1 MNLKLFS
8 AICLMVPAMASAQ
21 GYVTQ
26 DSKVVND
33 SNTPLHLLK
42 PDYKHG
48 YGVSTKQEVKSAMDK
63 VMNYILANPTQF
75 RTTSYEW
82 GVTYSACLDAAKA
95 SGDAKYSDYVEA
107 NFRAIADAFP
117 GAMKDLK
124 NGKKLETA
132 IRKVVDPHALDDAG
146 AICAAMIK
154 ADLDARKVSEP
165 SAKVKVKSKA
175 KSKENGKTAFNTAP
189 VIANYAQYIMEKE
202 FRLEDGTFARKRP
215 HKNTV
220 WLDDMFMAIPAVAYM
235 GAYTGDSK
243 YYDEAARQVL
253 LFRDKMWVKEK
264 KLFRH
269 GWVEAMTPHPAF
281 HWGRANGWAILTMC
295 EVLDVLPESHPQRP
309 AILDL
314 LRQHIEGL
322 AALQTQ
328 DGFWHQL
335 LDRNDSYEE
344 SSCTAIYT
352 YCIAHAINKGWV
364 SALAYGPMV
373 QLAWHAVAAS
383 IDDAGRV
390 TGTCVGTGMG
400 FDPAFYM
407 YRPVSTAAAHG
418 YGPVIWAGAEMLR
431 LIDNQHPKMNDS
443 AVQFYPEEVPTDEP
457 IFNYDGEIRF

>member
-1 MNLKLFS
+1 MNIKTIALASL
-8 AICLMVPAMASAQ
+8 LMPAMAFAQ
-21 GYVTQ
+21 DNTAI
-26 DSKVVND
+26 ND

-48 YGVSTKQEVKSAMDK
+48 YGVSTKQEVKAAIDR
-63 VMNYILANPTQF
+63 VMNYILANPQQF

-95 SGDAKYSDYVEA
+95 SGDKKYAAYVEQ
-107 NFRAIADAFP
+107 NFKAIADAFP

-124 NGKKLETA
+124 KGKTLDTA

-154 ADLDARKVSEP
+154 AELEARKNP
-165 SAKVKVKSKA
+165 
-175 KSKENGKTAFNTAP
+175 KTRATQVINTAP
-189 VIANYAQYIMEKE
+189 VIENYSQYIMTKE
-202 FRLEDGTFARKRP
+202 FRLADGTFARKRP

-220 WLDDMFMAIPAVAYM
+220 WLDDMFMAIPAIAYM
-235 GAYTGDSK
+235 GAYTNDSK
-243 YYDEAARQVL
+243 YFDEAAKQIM
-253 LFRDKMWVKEK
+253 LFKDKMWVKEK

-269 GWVEAMTPHPAF
+269 GWVEAMNPHPAF

-295 EVLDVLPESHPQRP
+295 EVLDVLPENHPQRG

-322 AALQTQ
+322 VALQGK

-352 YCIAHAINKGWV
+352 YCIAHAINQGWI
-364 SALAYGPMV
+364 SALAYGPAV
-373 QLAWHAVAAS
+373 QLAWHAVEAS
-383 IDDAGRV
+383 IDAQGRFMN
-390 TGTCVGTGMG
+390 TCVGTGMG

-418 YGPVIWAGAEMLR
+418 YGPAIWAGAEMLR
-431 LIDNQHPKMNDS
+431 LLDRQHPKMNDS
-443 AVQFYPEEVPTDEP
+443 AVQFYPEEVNTNEP

>member
-1 MNLKLFS
+1 MNIKTIALASL
-8 AICLMVPAMASAQ
+8 LMPAMAFAQ
-21 GYVTQ
+21 DNTTI
-26 DSKVVND
+26 ND

-48 YGVSTKQEVKSAMDK
+48 YGVSTKQEVKAAIDK
-63 VMNYILANPTQF
+63 VMNYILANPQQF

-95 SGDAKYSDYVEA
+95 SGDKKYAAYVEQ
-107 NFRAIADAFP
+107 NFKAIADAFP
-117 GAMKDLK
+117 GTMKDLK
-124 NGKKLETA
+124 KGKTLDTA

-154 ADLDARKVSEP
+154 AELDARKNP
-165 SAKVKVKSKA
+165 
-175 KSKENGKTAFNTAP
+175 KTRSTQVINTAP
-189 VIANYAQYIMEKE
+189 VIENYSQYIMTKE
-202 FRLEDGTFARKRP
+202 FRLADGTFARKRP

-220 WLDDMFMAIPAVAYM
+220 WLDDMFMAIPAIAYM
-235 GAYTGDSK
+235 GAYTNDSK
-243 YYDEAARQVL
+243 YFDEAAKQIM
-253 LFRDKMWVKEK
+253 LFKDKMWVKEK

-269 GWVEAMTPHPAF
+269 GWVEAMNPHPAF

-295 EVLDVLPESHPQRP
+295 EVLDVLPENHPQRG

-322 AALQTQ
+322 VALQGK

-352 YCIAHAINKGWV
+352 YCIAHAINQGWI
-364 SALAYGPMV
+364 SALAYGPAV
-373 QLAWHAVAAS
+373 QLAWHAVEAS
-383 IDDAGRV
+383 IDAQGRFMN
-390 TGTCVGTGMG
+390 TCVGTGMG

-418 YGPVIWAGAEMLR
+418 YGPAIWAGAEMLR
-431 LIDNQHPKMNDS
+431 LLDRQHPKMNDS
-443 AVQFYPEEVPTDEP
+443 AVQFYPEEVNTNEP

>member
-1 MNLKLFS
+1 MNIKTIALASL
-8 AICLMVPAMASAQ
+8 LMPAMAFAQ
-21 GYVTQ
+21 DNTTI
-26 DSKVVND
+26 ND

-42 PDYKHG
+42 PDYKYG
-48 YGVSTKQEVKSAMDK
+48 YGVSTKQEVKAAIDK
-63 VMNYILANPTQF
+63 VMNYILANPQQF

-95 SGDAKYSDYVEA
+95 SGDKKYAAYVEQ
-107 NFRAIADAFP
+107 NFKAIADAFP

-124 NGKKLETA
+124 KGKTLDTA

-154 ADLDARKVSEP
+154 AELDARKNP
-165 SAKVKVKSKA
+165 
-175 KSKENGKTAFNTAP
+175 KTRATQVINTAP
-189 VIANYAQYIMEKE
+189 VIENYSQYIMTKE
-202 FRLEDGTFARKRP
+202 FRLADGTFARKRP

-220 WLDDMFMAIPAVAYM
+220 WLDDMFMAIPAIAYM
-235 GAYTGDSK
+235 GAYTNDSK
-243 YYDEAARQVL
+243 YFDEAAKQIM
-253 LFRDKMWVKEK
+253 LFKDKMWVKEK

-269 GWVEAMTPHPAF
+269 GWVEAMNPHPAF

-295 EVLDVLPESHPQRP
+295 EVLDVLPENHPQRG

-322 AALQTQ
+322 VALQGK

-352 YCIAHAINKGWV
+352 YCIAHAINQGWI
-364 SALAYGPMV
+364 SALAYGPAV
-373 QLAWHAVAAS
+373 QLAWHAVEAS
-383 IDDAGRV
+383 IDAQGRFMN
-390 TGTCVGTGMG
+390 TCVGTGMG

-418 YGPVIWAGAEMLR
+418 YGPAIWAGAEMLR
-431 LIDNQHPKMNDS
+431 LLDRQHPKMNDS
-443 AVQFYPEEVPTDEP
+443 AVQFYPEEVNTNEP

>member
-1 MNLKLFS
+1 MNIKTIALASL
-8 AICLMVPAMASAQ
+8 LMPAMAFAQ
-21 GYVTQ
+21 DNTAI
-26 DSKVVND
+26 ND

-48 YGVSTKQEVKSAMDK
+48 YGVSTKQEVKAAIDK
-63 VMNYILANPTQF
+63 VMNYILANPQQF

-95 SGDAKYSDYVEA
+95 SGDKKYAAYVEQ
-107 NFRAIADAFP
+107 NFKAIADAFP

-124 NGKKLETA
+124 KGKTLDTA

-154 ADLDARKVSEP
+154 AELDARKNP
-165 SAKVKVKSKA
+165 
-175 KSKENGKTAFNTAP
+175 KTRATQVINTAP
-189 VIANYAQYIMEKE
+189 VIENYSQYIMTKE
-202 FRLEDGTFARKRP
+202 FRLADGTFARKRP

-220 WLDDMFMAIPAVAYM
+220 WLDDMFMAIPAIAYM
-235 GAYTGDSK
+235 GAYTNDSK
-243 YYDEAARQVL
+243 YFDEAAKQIM
-253 LFRDKMWVKEK
+253 LFKDKMWVKEK

-269 GWVEAMTPHPAF
+269 GWVEAMNPHPAF

-295 EVLDVLPESHPQRP
+295 EVLDVLPENHPQRG

-322 AALQTQ
+322 VALQGK

-352 YCIAHAINKGWV
+352 YCIAHAINQGWI
-364 SALAYGPMV
+364 SALAYGPAV
-373 QLAWHAVAAS
+373 QLAWHAVEAS
-383 IDDAGRV
+383 IDAQGRFMN
-390 TGTCVGTGMG
+390 TCVGTGMG

-418 YGPVIWAGAEMLR
+418 YGPAIWAGAEMLR
-431 LIDNQHPKMNDS
+431 LLDRQHPKMNDS
-443 AVQFYPEEVPTDEP
+443 AVQFYPEEVNTNEP

>member
-1 MNLKLFS
+1 MNIKTIALASL
-8 AICLMVPAMASAQ
+8 LMPAMAFAQ
-21 GYVTQ
+21 DNTTI
-26 DSKVVND
+26 ND

-48 YGVSTKQEVKSAMDK
+48 YGVSTKQEVKAAIDR
-63 VMNYILANPTQF
+63 VMNYILANPQQF

-95 SGDAKYSDYVEA
+95 SGDKKYAAYVEQ
-107 NFRAIADAFP
+107 NFKAIADAFP

-124 NGKKLETA
+124 KGKTLDTA

-154 ADLDARKVSEP
+154 AELDARKNP
-165 SAKVKVKSKA
+165 
-175 KSKENGKTAFNTAP
+175 KTRATQVINTAP
-189 VIANYAQYIMEKE
+189 VIENYSQYIMTKE
-202 FRLEDGTFARKRP
+202 FRLADGTFARKRP

-220 WLDDMFMAIPAVAYM
+220 WLDDMFMAIPAIAYM
-235 GAYTGDSK
+235 GAYTNDSK
-243 YYDEAARQVL
+243 YFDEAAKQII
-253 LFRDKMWVKEK
+253 LFKDKMWVKEK

-269 GWVEAMTPHPAF
+269 GWVEAMNPHPAF

-295 EVLDVLPESHPQRP
+295 EVLDVLPENHPQRG

-322 AALQTQ
+322 VALQGK

-352 YCIAHAINKGWV
+352 YCIAHAINQGWI
-364 SALAYGPMV
+364 SALAYGPAV
-373 QLAWHAVAAS
+373 QLAWHAVEAS
-383 IDDAGRV
+383 IDAQGRFMN
-390 TGTCVGTGMG
+390 TCVGTGMG

-418 YGPVIWAGAEMLR
+418 YGPAIWAGAEMLR
-431 LIDNQHPKMNDS
+431 LLDRQHPKMNDS
-443 AVQFYPEEVPTDEP
+443 AVQFYPEEVNTNEP

>member
-1 MNLKLFS
+1 MNIKTIALASL
-8 AICLMVPAMASAQ
+8 LMPAMAFAQ
-21 GYVTQ
+21 DNTTI
-26 DSKVVND
+26 ND

-42 PDYKHG
+42 PDYKYG
-48 YGVSTKQEVKSAMDK
+48 YGVSTKQEVKAAIDK
-63 VMNYILANPTQF
+63 VMNYILANPQQF

-95 SGDAKYSDYVEA
+95 SGDKKYAAYVEQ
-107 NFRAIADAFP
+107 NFKAIADAFP

-124 NGKKLETA
+124 KGKTLDTA

-154 ADLDARKVSEP
+154 AELDARKNP
-165 SAKVKVKSKA
+165 
-175 KSKENGKTAFNTAP
+175 KTRATQVINTAP
-189 VIANYAQYIMEKE
+189 VIENYSQYIMTKE
-202 FRLEDGTFARKRP
+202 FRLADGTFARKRP

-220 WLDDMFMAIPAVAYM
+220 WLDDMFMAIPAIAYM
-235 GAYTGDSK
+235 GAYTNDSK
-243 YYDEAARQVL
+243 YFDEAAKQIM
-253 LFRDKMWVKEK
+253 LFKDKMWVKEK

-269 GWVEAMTPHPAF
+269 GWVEAMNPHPAF

-295 EVLDVLPESHPQRP
+295 EVLDVLPENHPQRG

-322 AALQTQ
+322 VALQGK

-352 YCIAHAINKGWV
+352 YCIAHAINQGWI
-364 SALAYGPMV
+364 SALAYGSAV
-373 QLAWHAVAAS
+373 QLAWHAVEAS
-383 IDDAGRV
+383 IDAQGRFMN
-390 TGTCVGTGMG
+390 TCVGTGMG

-418 YGPVIWAGAEMLR
+418 YGPAIWAGAEMLR
-431 LIDNQHPKMNDS
+431 LLDRQHPKMNDS
-443 AVQFYPEEVPTDEP
+443 AVQFYPEEVNTNEP

>member
-1 MNLKLFS
+1 MNIKTIALASL
-8 AICLMVPAMASAQ
+8 LMPAMAFAQ
-21 GYVTQ
+21 DNTAI
-26 DSKVVND
+26 ND

-48 YGVSTKQEVKSAMDK
+48 YGVSTKQEVKAAIDR
-63 VMNYILANPTQF
+63 VMNYILANPQQF

-95 SGDAKYSDYVEA
+95 SGDKKYAAYVEQ
-107 NFRAIADAFP
+107 NFKAIADAFP

-124 NGKKLETA
+124 KGKTLDTA

-154 ADLDARKVSEP
+154 AELDARKNP
-165 SAKVKVKSKA
+165 
-175 KSKENGKTAFNTAP
+175 KTRATQVINTAP
-189 VIANYAQYIMEKE
+189 VIENYSQYIMTKE
-202 FRLEDGTFARKRP
+202 FRLADGTFARKRP

-220 WLDDMFMAIPAVAYM
+220 WLDDMFMAIPAIAYM
-235 GAYTGDSK
+235 GAYTNDSK
-243 YYDEAARQVL
+243 YFDEAAKQIM
-253 LFRDKMWVKEK
+253 LFKDKMWVKEK

-269 GWVEAMTPHPAF
+269 GWVEAMNPHPAF

-295 EVLDVLPESHPQRP
+295 EVLDVLPENHPQRG

-322 AALQTQ
+322 VALQGK

-352 YCIAHAINKGWV
+352 YCIAHAINQGWI
-364 SALAYGPMV
+364 SALAYGPAV
-373 QLAWHAVAAS
+373 QLAWHAVEAS
-383 IDDAGRV
+383 IDAQGHFMN
-390 TGTCVGTGMG
+390 TCVGTGMG

-418 YGPVIWAGAEMLR
+418 YGPAIWAGAEMLR
-431 LIDNQHPKMNDS
+431 LLDRQHPKMNDS
-443 AVQFYPEEVPTDEP
+443 AVQFYPEEVNTNEP

>member
-1 MNLKLFS
+1 MNIKTIALASL
-8 AICLMVPAMASAQ
+8 LMPAMAFAQ
-21 GYVTQ
+21 DNTTI
-26 DSKVVND
+26 ND

-48 YGVSTKQEVKSAMDK
+48 YGVSTKQEVKAAIDK
-63 VMNYILANPTQF
+63 VMNYILANPQQF

-95 SGDAKYSDYVEA
+95 SGDRKYAAYVEQ
-107 NFRAIADAFP
+107 NFKAIADAFP

-124 NGKKLETA
+124 KGKTLDTA

-154 ADLDARKVSEP
+154 AELDARKNP
-165 SAKVKVKSKA
+165 
-175 KSKENGKTAFNTAP
+175 KTRATQVINTAP
-189 VIANYAQYIMEKE
+189 VIENYSQYIMTKE
-202 FRLEDGTFARKRP
+202 FRLADGTFARKRP

-220 WLDDMFMAIPAVAYM
+220 WLDDMFMAIPAIAYM
-235 GAYTGDSK
+235 GAYTNDSK
-243 YYDEAARQVL
+243 YFDEAAKQIM
-253 LFRDKMWVKEK
+253 LFKDKMWVKEK

-269 GWVEAMTPHPAF
+269 GWVEAMNPHPAF

-295 EVLDVLPESHPQRP
+295 EVLDVLPENHPQRG

-322 AALQTQ
+322 VALQGK

-352 YCIAHAINKGWV
+352 YCIAHAINQGWI
-364 SALAYGPMV
+364 SALAYGPAV
-373 QLAWHAVAAS
+373 QLAWHAVEAS
-383 IDDAGRV
+383 IDAQGRFMN
-390 TGTCVGTGMG
+390 TCVGTGMG

-418 YGPVIWAGAEMLR
+418 YGPAIWAGAEMLR
-431 LIDNQHPKMNDS
+431 LLDRQHPKMNDS
-443 AVQFYPEEVPTDEP
+443 AVQFYPEEINTNEP

>member
-1 MNLKLFS
+1 MNIKTIALASL
-8 AICLMVPAMASAQ
+8 LMPAMAFAQ
-21 GYVTQ
+21 DNTTI
-26 DSKVVND
+26 ND

-42 PDYKHG
+42 PDYKYG
-48 YGVSTKQEVKSAMDK
+48 YGVSTKQEVKAAIDR
-63 VMNYILANPTQF
+63 VMNYILANPQQF

-95 SGDAKYSDYVEA
+95 SGDKKYAAYVEQ
-107 NFRAIADAFP
+107 NFKAIADAFP

-124 NGKKLETA
+124 KGKTLDTA

-154 ADLDARKVSEP
+154 AELDARKNP
-165 SAKVKVKSKA
+165 
-175 KSKENGKTAFNTAP
+175 KTRSTQVINTAP
-189 VIANYAQYIMEKE
+189 VIENYSQYIMTKE
-202 FRLEDGTFARKRP
+202 FRLADGTFARKRP

-220 WLDDMFMAIPAVAYM
+220 WLDDMFMAIPAIAYM
-235 GAYTGDSK
+235 GAYTNDSK
-243 YYDEAARQVL
+243 YFDEAAKQIM
-253 LFRDKMWVKEK
+253 LFKDKMWVKEK

-269 GWVEAMTPHPAF
+269 GWVEAMNPHPAF

-295 EVLDVLPESHPQRP
+295 EVLDVLPENHPQRG

-322 AALQTQ
+322 VALQGK

-352 YCIAHAINKGWV
+352 YCIAHAINQGWI
-364 SALAYGPMV
+364 SALAYGPAV
-373 QLAWHAVAAS
+373 QLAWHAVEAS
-383 IDDAGRV
+383 IDAQGRFMN
-390 TGTCVGTGMG
+390 TCVGTGMG

-418 YGPVIWAGAEMLR
+418 YGPAIWAGAEMLR
-431 LIDNQHPKMNDS
+431 LLDRQHPKMNDS
-443 AVQFYPEEVPTDEP
+443 AVQFYPEEVNTNEP

>member
-1 MNLKLFS
+1 MNIKTIALASL
-8 AICLMVPAMASAQ
+8 LMPAMAFAQ
-21 GYVTQ
+21 DNTTI
-26 DSKVVND
+26 ND

-48 YGVSTKQEVKSAMDK
+48 YGVSTKQEVKAAIDK
-63 VMNYILANPTQF
+63 VMNYILANPQQF

-95 SGDAKYSDYVEA
+95 SGDKKYAAYVEQ
-107 NFRAIADAFP
+107 NFKAIADAFP

-124 NGKKLETA
+124 KGKTLDTA

-154 ADLDARKVSEP
+154 AELDARKNP
-165 SAKVKVKSKA
+165 
-175 KSKENGKTAFNTAP
+175 KTRATQVINTAP
-189 VIANYAQYIMEKE
+189 VIENYSQYIMTKE
-202 FRLEDGTFARKRP
+202 FRLADGTFARKRP

-220 WLDDMFMAIPAVAYM
+220 WLDDMFMAIPAIAYM
-235 GAYTGDSK
+235 GAYTNDSK
-243 YYDEAARQVL
+243 YFDEAAKQIM
-253 LFRDKMWVKEK
+253 LFKDKMWVKEK

-269 GWVEAMTPHPAF
+269 GWVEAMNPHPAF

-295 EVLDVLPESHPQRP
+295 EVLDVLPENHPQRD

-322 AALQTQ
+322 VALQGK

-352 YCIAHAINKGWV
+352 YCIAHAINQGWI
-364 SALAYGPMV
+364 SALAYGPAV
-373 QLAWHAVAAS
+373 QLAWHAVEAS
-383 IDDAGRV
+383 IDAQGRFMN
-390 TGTCVGTGMG
+390 TCVGTGMG

-418 YGPVIWAGAEMLR
+418 YGPAIWAGAEMLR
-431 LIDNQHPKMNDS
+431 LLNRQHPKMNDS
-443 AVQFYPEEVPTDEP
+443 AVQFYPEEVNTNEP

>member
-1 MNLKLFS
+1 MNIKTIALASL
-8 AICLMVPAMASAQ
+8 LMPAMAFAQ
-21 GYVTQ
+21 DNTAI
-26 DSKVVND
+26 ND

-48 YGVSTKQEVKSAMDK
+48 YGVSTKEEVKAAIDR
-63 VMNYILANPTQF
+63 VMNYILANPQQF

-95 SGDAKYSDYVEA
+95 SGDKKYAAYVEQ
-107 NFRAIADAFP
+107 NFKAIADAFP

-124 NGKKLETA
+124 KGKTLDTA

-154 ADLDARKVSEP
+154 AELDARKNP
-165 SAKVKVKSKA
+165 
-175 KSKENGKTAFNTAP
+175 KTRSTQVINTAP
-189 VIANYAQYIMEKE
+189 VIENYSQYIMTKE
-202 FRLEDGTFARKRP
+202 FRLADGTFARKRP

-220 WLDDMFMAIPAVAYM
+220 WLDDMFMAIPAIAYM
-235 GAYTGDSK
+235 GAYTNDSK
-243 YYDEAARQVL
+243 YFDEAAKQIM
-253 LFRDKMWVKEK
+253 LFKDKMWVKEK

-269 GWVEAMTPHPAF
+269 GWVEAMNPHPAF

-295 EVLDVLPESHPQRP
+295 EVLDVLPENHPQRG

-322 AALQTQ
+322 VALQGK

-352 YCIAHAINKGWV
+352 YCIAHAINQGWI
-364 SALAYGPMV
+364 SALAYGPAV
-373 QLAWHAVAAS
+373 QLAWHAVEAS
-383 IDDAGRV
+383 IDAQGRFMN
-390 TGTCVGTGMG
+390 TCVGTGMG

-418 YGPVIWAGAEMLR
+418 YGPAIWAGAEMLR
-431 LIDNQHPKMNDS
+431 LLDRQHPKMNDS
-443 AVQFYPEEVPTDEP
+443 AVQFYPEEVNTNEP

>member
-1 MNLKLFS
+1 MNIKTIALASL
-8 AICLMVPAMASAQ
+8 LMPAMAFAQ
-21 GYVTQ
+21 DNTTI
-26 DSKVVND
+26 ND

-48 YGVSTKQEVKSAMDK
+48 YGVSTKQEVKAAIDR
-63 VMNYILANPTQF
+63 VMNYILANPQQF

-95 SGDAKYSDYVEA
+95 SGDKKYAAYVKQ
-107 NFRAIADAFP
+107 NFKAIADAFP

-124 NGKKLETA
+124 KGKTLDTA

-154 ADLDARKVSEP
+154 AELDARKNP
-165 SAKVKVKSKA
+165 
-175 KSKENGKTAFNTAP
+175 KTRATQVINTAP
-189 VIANYAQYIMEKE
+189 VIENYSQYIMTKE
-202 FRLEDGTFARKRP
+202 FRLADGTFARKRP

-220 WLDDMFMAIPAVAYM
+220 WLDDMFMAIPAIAYM
-235 GAYTGDSK
+235 GAYTNDSK
-243 YYDEAARQVL
+243 YFDEAAKQIM
-253 LFRDKMWVKEK
+253 LFKDKMWVKEK

-269 GWVEAMTPHPAF
+269 GWVEAMNPHPAF

-295 EVLDVLPESHPQRP
+295 EVLDVLPENHPQRG

-322 AALQTQ
+322 VALQGK

-352 YCIAHAINKGWV
+352 YCIAHAINQGWI
-364 SALAYGPMV
+364 SALAYGPAV
-373 QLAWHAVAAS
+373 QLAWHAVEAS
-383 IDDAGRV
+383 IDAQGRFMN
-390 TGTCVGTGMG
+390 TCVGTGMG

-418 YGPVIWAGAEMLR
+418 YGPAIWAGAEMLR
-431 LIDNQHPKMNDS
+431 LLDRQHPKMNDS
-443 AVQFYPEEVPTDEP
+443 AVQFYPEEVNTNEP

>member
-1 MNLKLFS
+1 MNIKTIAFASLF
-8 AICLMVPAMASAQ
+8 MPAMAFAQ
-21 GYVTQ
+21 DNTTI
-26 DSKVVND
+26 ND

-42 PDYKHG
+42 PDYKYG
-48 YGVSTKQEVKSAMDK
+48 YGVSTKQEVKAAIDK
-63 VMNYILANPTQF
+63 VMNYILANPKQF
-75 RTTSYEW
+75 RTTSYEG

-95 SGDAKYSDYVEA
+95 SGDKKYAAYVEQ
-107 NFRAIADAFP
+107 NFKAIADAFP

-124 NGKKLETA
+124 KGKTLDTA

-154 ADLDARKVSEP
+154 AELDARKNP
-165 SAKVKVKSKA
+165 
-175 KSKENGKTAFNTAP
+175 KTRATQVINTAP
-189 VIANYAQYIMEKE
+189 VIENYSQYIMTKE
-202 FRLEDGTFARKRP
+202 FRLADGTFARKRP

-220 WLDDMFMAIPAVAYM
+220 WLDDMFMAIPAIAYM
-235 GAYTGDSK
+235 GAYTNDSK
-243 YYDEAARQVL
+243 YFDEAAKQIM
-253 LFRDKMWVKEK
+253 LFKDKMWVKEK

-269 GWVEAMTPHPAF
+269 GWVEAMNPHPAF

-295 EVLDVLPESHPQRP
+295 EVLDVLPENHPQRG

-322 AALQTQ
+322 VALQGK

-352 YCIAHAINKGWV
+352 YCIAHAINQGWI
-364 SALAYGPMV
+364 SALAYGPAV
-373 QLAWHAVAAS
+373 QLAWHAVEAS
-383 IDDAGRV
+383 IDAQGRFMN
-390 TGTCVGTGMG
+390 TCVGTGMG

-418 YGPVIWAGAEMLR
+418 YGPAIWAGAEMLR
-431 LIDNQHPKMNDS
+431 LLDRQHPKMNDS
-443 AVQFYPEEVPTDEP
+443 AVQFYPEEVNTNEP

>member
-1 MNLKLFS
+1 MNIKTIALASL
-8 AICLMVPAMASAQ
+8 LMPAMAFAQ
-21 GYVTQ
+21 DNTTI
-26 DSKVVND
+26 ND

-48 YGVSTKQEVKSAMDK
+48 YGVSTKQEVKAAIDR
-63 VMNYILANPTQF
+63 VMNYILANPKQF

-95 SGDAKYSDYVEA
+95 SGDRKYAAYVEQ
-107 NFRAIADAFP
+107 NFKAIADAFP

-124 NGKKLETA
+124 KGKTLDTA

-154 ADLDARKVSEP
+154 AELDARKNP
-165 SAKVKVKSKA
+165 
-175 KSKENGKTAFNTAP
+175 KTRSTQVINTAP
-189 VIANYAQYIMEKE
+189 VIENYSQYIMTKE
-202 FRLEDGTFARKRP
+202 FRLADGTFARKRP

-220 WLDDMFMAIPAVAYM
+220 WLDDMFMAIPAIAYM
-235 GAYTGDSK
+235 GAYTNDSK
-243 YYDEAARQVL
+243 YFDEAAKQIM
-253 LFRDKMWVKEK
+253 LFKDKMWVKEK

-269 GWVEAMTPHPAF
+269 GWVEAMNPPPAF

-295 EVLDVLPESHPQRP
+295 EVLDVLPENHPQRG

-322 AALQTQ
+322 VALQGK

-352 YCIAHAINKGWV
+352 YCIAHAINQGWI
-364 SALAYGPMV
+364 SALAYGPAV
-373 QLAWHAVAAS
+373 QLAWHAVEAS
-383 IDDAGRV
+383 IDAQGRFMN
-390 TGTCVGTGMG
+390 TCVGTGMG

-418 YGPVIWAGAEMLR
+418 YGPAIWAGAEMLR
-431 LIDNQHPKMNDS
+431 LLDRQHPKMNDS
-443 AVQFYPEEVPTDEP
+443 AVQFYPEEVNTNEP